1 MRRMEEDTHT
11 GHVRCVS
18 GRVRVRTWEDE
29 NSRQN
34 GWRTALFLG
43 GLTHAGGSWWARL
56 AREWPELVQWDG
68 CAFISREAA
77 TGLSAAGC
85 GGMIAFSI
93 LRGHR

>member
-1 MRRMEEDTHT
+1 MVGEPRPDMTSD
-11 GHVRCVS
+11 VRWVS
-18 GRVRVRTWEDE
+18 KGGADKGDM

-43 GLTHAGGSWWARL
+43 GLTHAGGSWWARR